1 MKTKQACLDPFTM
14 PKCDAAPMGYSDFYL
29 SLITKR
35 KIRVTVEFWRI
46 GRSNKMMLSW
56 WLLRFADTIDM
67 ALLPYMYSGHVRI
80 KLQSQQQFHQLT
92 AQNA

>member
-1 MKTKQACLDPFTM
+1 
-14 PKCDAAPMGYSDFYL
+14 
-29 SLITKR
+29 
-35 KIRVTVEFWRI
+35 
-46 GRSNKMMLSW
+46 MMLSW